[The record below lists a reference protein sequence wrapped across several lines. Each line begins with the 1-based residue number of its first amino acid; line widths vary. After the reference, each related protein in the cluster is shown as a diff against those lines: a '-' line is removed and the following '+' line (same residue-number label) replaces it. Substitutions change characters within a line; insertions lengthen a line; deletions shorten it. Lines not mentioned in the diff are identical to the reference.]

1 MTTSTDQAPSGP
13 RPTGPGATGPGAIGS
28 GAIGSGAIGSGAIGS
43 GPTKSGAARS
53 RVAATG
59 KARRATLG
67 LRRVHPWSACK
78 LALVVSLALAALTV
92 GAAAALYAG
101 LSAVG
106 VTSSV
111 NALVGSVRGGAP
123 VLTLSSFVGGAAILA
138 ATNVVLLTALVPLGA
153 GLYNVCASFTGGLEV
168 TLVEPD

>member
-13 RPTGPGATGPGAIGS
+13 RPTGPGATGPGPTGS
-28 GAIGSGAIGSGAIGS
+28 GAIGA

-78 LALVVSLALAALTV
+78 LALVVSLALATMTV

-106 VTSSV
+106 VTSSI
-111 NALVGSVRGGAP
+111 NTLVGSVRGGAP